1 MTAGDIYTIAGPAT
15 PANLNDPGDV
25 VVGGTGNI
33 LIADTGNDRIRE
45 VQELPAGP

>member
-1 MTAGDIYTIAGPAT
+1 MTAGAT
-15 PANLNDPGDV
+15 LNDPNDV
-25 VVGGTGNI
+25 AVDGTGNI